1 MVQRYKA
8 AYPAEFR
15 QQMVEL
21 VAAGRSPTNLSKEFG
36 CHVTSILGWCR
47 KAGVHYRPERQSSS
61 AQSASPNSGSTLSL
75 NERQELVEL
84 RKKLKRVEMERDIL
98 AKATAWFANNND

>member
-1 MVQRYKA
+1 MVQQYKP
-8 AYPAEFR
+8 AYPVEFR

-21 VAAGRSPTNLSKEFG
+21 VAAGRSPTQLSKEFG
-36 CHVTSILGWCR
+36 CHVTSILAWCR
-47 KAGVHYRPERQSSS
+47 KAGVRYRPEHQPSS
-61 AQSASPNSGSTLSL
+61 AQAHSSNSGSALSF

>member
-1 MVQRYKA
+1 
-8 AYPAEFR
+8 
-15 QQMVEL
+15 MVEL
-21 VAAGRSPTNLSKEFG
+21 VAAGRRPSQLSKEFG
-36 CHVTSILGWCR
+36 CHVTSILKWCR
-47 KAGVHYRPERQSSS
+47 KAGVRYRPEQEFSS
-61 AQSASPNSGSTLSL
+61 AQVASPNSGSASF

>member
-1 MVQRYKA
+1 MVQQYKP

-21 VAAGRSPTNLSKEFG
+21 VAAGRSPTQLSKEFG
-36 CHVTSILGWCR
+36 CHVTSILTWCR
-47 KAGVHYRPERQSSS
+47 NAGIRYRPEQQSSS
-61 AQSASPNSGSTLSL
+61 AQPPSPNSGSPLSF